1 MRINLL
7 GVSVDCQKKGEA
19 LRYVQERI
27 AQKRPTR
34 IYTPNPV
41 IIQTAARNPVFRDVL
56 NRADLNLPDGS
67 GLLLAARIL
76 SLPLSERVAGI
87 EFAEALLALAQQNG
101 YGVFLFGGKPGVA
114 HAAASRLKQRFPNL
128 RICGARHGYFDE
140 KHSPMIAK
148 QIQRSGANI
157 LLVGLGAP
165 RQEFWIHHHMPRGVS
180 VAMGV
185 GGSLDVWAGTVCRA
199 PAFLSALGLEW
210 LWRMILEPHRAKN
223 LPHMVAFLSSAVAKK
238 AKMQKPV

>member
-128 RICGARHGYFDE
+128 RICGARQNSHA
-140 KHSPMIAK
+140 SRAANW
-148 QIQRSGANI
+148 QRSLKSSFTHNEEIPERTA
-157 LLVGLGAP
+157 
-165 RQEFWIHHHMPRGVS
+165 REFLRLYYVDNYITK
-180 VAMGV
+180 
-185 GGSLDVWAGTVCRA
+185 L
-199 PAFLSALGLEW
+199 
-210 LWRMILEPHRAKN
+210 
-223 LPHMVAFLSSAVAKK
+223 
-238 AKMQKPV
+238 